1 MKIWSVWRPIVNGW
15 NDDNVE
21 EEGQTPSLIQLSETF
36 KQANLINF
44 LIREALKTLEKGS
57 SLIYLSSIHPH
68 NQVVFRGELKRN
80 QGWSML
86 QKKKE

>member
-44 LIREALKTLEKGS
+44 LIREALKTLERD
-57 SLIYLSSIHPH
+57 PH
-68 NQVVFRGELKRN
+68 
-80 QGWSML
+80 
-86 QKKKE
+86 